1 MLESQRERK
10 PSQHWSFLRQNV
22 RESPSAALAYCA
34 AACRVYQITANAN
47 VSSDVVAAGGGIMPP
62 RIPTSHF
69 VHHQRIRA
77 YVHALPMLINVC
89 VFFGVGASEARKR
102 SCAPA
107 DCTHSGDLA
116 SSHASTRHLPSIGH
130 VIGSRAVLV
139 MLCDYAN
146 WNAWWWPA
154 HSVMRVFM
162 CVFMFVFECSSIYDA
177 ILIISSFSCVR
188 HDRPPLHNDFTA
200 SVSRVRARLY
210 WENKHNYAYAA
221 AADWLNA
228 RDGRLMRF
236 VRRRTDCHRIA
247 RPCVVSHVSCV
258 ICDTDNIIG
267 TNTVETRDGITF
279 YMRWTCGQMR

>member
-107 DCTHSGDLA
+107 DYTYTRRPGHLTREYQTFAIHRSCNRQSRCISYAVRLCKLKCMVMAGAFRNA
-116 SSHASTRHLPSIGH
+116 S
-130 VIGSRAVLV
+130 VYV
-139 MLCDYAN
+139 
-146 WNAWWWPA
+146 
-154 HSVMRVFM
+154 RVY
-162 CVFMFVFECSSIYDA
+162 VRVWVFEHLWCDINN
-177 ILIISSFSCVR
+177 FQ
-188 HDRPPLHNDFTA
+188 F
-200 SVSRVRARLY
+200 
-210 WENKHNYAYAA
+210 
-221 AADWLNA
+221 
-228 RDGRLMRF
+228 F
-236 VRRRTDCHRIA
+236 VR
-247 RPCVVSHVSCV
+247 
-258 ICDTDNIIG
+258 
-267 TNTVETRDGITF
+267 ETRSAATPQWSHRKRVTRTRALLLGKQT
-279 YMRWTCGQMR
+279 